1 MRTERRSRVSRERGE
16 ARETRGGGVRL
27 VAAPRARR
35 ERSPA
40 RRGNKVTTWAITGWR
55 RGTREAR
62 GRARTRRCL
71 SPWRSRRGLG
81 RGKRARGVSRLS
93 VEPRGPCAVVYRCR
107 PRGPEPRLGSGVCFR
122 PSARVFARGATTDRR
137 REFRIDGT
145 VFSRVFFLIVQQR
158 SLHGTRRVA
167 RRAEEEC
174 SSERR
179 NVVPMLTCR
188 APP

>member
-1 MRTERRSRVSRERGE
+1 MGAERRSRVSRERGE
-16 ARETRGGGVRL
+16 VRGTRGKGSGAVPHGGD
-27 VAAPRARR
+27 
-35 ERSPA
+35 
-40 RRGNKVTTWAITGWR
+40 KITTWEITGWR

-145 VFSRVFFLIVQQR
+145 VFSRVFLIVHQQR

>member
-16 ARETRGGGVRL
+16 ARETRGGVRL

-55 RGTREAR
+55 RGTRRRAGGHALVVVFRHGAR
-62 GRARTRRCL
+62 GEDSDA
-71 SPWRSRRGLG
+71 
-81 RGKRARGVSRLS
+81 KRARGVSRLS

-145 VFSRVFFLIVQQR
+145 VFSRVFSGCSTTITT
-158 SLHGTRRVA
+158 GAAVA